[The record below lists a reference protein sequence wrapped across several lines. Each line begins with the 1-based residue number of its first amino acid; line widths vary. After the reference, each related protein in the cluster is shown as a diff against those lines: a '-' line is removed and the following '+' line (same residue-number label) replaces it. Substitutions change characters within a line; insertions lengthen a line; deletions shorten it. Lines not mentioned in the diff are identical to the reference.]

1 MLKEIPSCKRF
12 TGYKPCYPD
21 HNCWIDGCKDNIAI
35 GIKILI
41 INFDAMGDVL
51 MTTAQLPALK
61 RKYPKSAIHWI
72 TLSISAPLLKNNLL
86 VDQVFIYNA
95 ESLSII
101 SQIEYDLVLNVDKSQ
116 RSCALLNSVNAK
128 RKLGFG
134 MDKNG
139 KIIPMNK
146 GAYYNYNLGMD
157 DNLKFKVNKRT
168 RQDYLAET
176 FEIDYKRDDYIF
188 NFTDEELNFIN
199 LYKKENGIGEN
210 DFVVGFN
217 TGCSLLYPN
226 KKITIKQ
233 HIYLIEKLLTFNKG
247 VKIVLLGGP
256 EDAERNDQIYSKFKN
271 KIINTPTNL
280 GVRRGACFENLAD
293 IVVTGD
299 SFGMHL
305 AIALK
310 KYVIAWFGVSCWT
323 EIDLYDRGVKL
334 YQEDLFC
341 SPCWKKSCPYDLE
354 CIKMIDLDRIVEAI
368 VIYKHK
374 QLMAPHSDRHREH

>member
-226 KKITIKQ
+226 KKMTIKQ
-233 HIYLIEKLLTFNKG
+233 HIYLIEKLLAFNKG

-374 QLMAPHSDRHREH
+374 QLMAPHSDRHR

>member
-1 MLKEIPSCKRF
+1 
-12 TGYKPCYPD
+12 
-21 HNCWIDGCKDNIAI
+21 
-35 GIKILI
+35 
-41 INFDAMGDVL
+41 
-51 MTTAQLPALK
+51 
-61 RKYPKSAIHWI
+61 
-72 TLSISAPLLKNNLL
+72 
-86 VDQVFIYNA
+86 
-95 ESLSII
+95 
-101 SQIEYDLVLNVDKSQ
+101 NVDKSQ

-176 FEIDYKRDDYIF
+176 FEVDYKRDDYIL

-199 LYKKENGIGEN
+199 LYKKENGIGKN

-226 KKITIKQ
+226 KKMTIKQ
-233 HIYLIEKLLTFNKG
+233 HIYLIEKLLAFNKG

-293 IVVTGD
+293 IIVTGD

-374 QLMAPHSDRHREH
+374 QLMAPHSDRHR

>member
-1 MLKEIPSCKRF
+1 MMPKEIPSCKRF

-21 HNCWIDGCKDNIAI
+21 HNCWTDGCKDNIAI
-35 GIKILI
+35 GTKILM

-61 RKYPKSAIHWI
+61 RKYPESTIHWI
-72 TLSISAPLLKNNLL
+72 TLPISAPLLNNNPLI
-86 VDQVFIYNA
+86 DQVYMYNM

-134 MDKNG
+134 LNKDG
-139 KIIPMNK
+139 KIIPMNE
-146 GAYYNYNLGMD
+146 GANYNYNLGMD

-168 RQDYLAET
+168 GQDYLAET
-176 FEIDYKRDDYIF
+176 FEVDYKRDDYIF
-188 NFTDEELNFIN
+188 NFTDEELKFIEN
-199 LYKKENGIGEN
+199 YKKENGIN
-210 DFVVGFN
+210 KTDFVVGFN

-226 KKITIKQ
+226 KKMTIEQ
-233 HIYLIEKLLTFNKG
+233 HIYLIEKLLSLNKG
-247 VKIVLLGGP
+247 IKIVLLGGP
-256 EDAERNDQIYSKFKN
+256 EDAERNKEIHSRFQN

-280 GVRRGACFENLAD
+280 GVRRGACFESLAD
-293 IVVTGD
+293 VVVTGD

-310 KYVIAWFGVSCWT
+310 KYVIVWFGVSCWT
-323 EIDLYDRGVKL
+323 EIDLYDRGIKL
-334 YQEDLFC
+334 YQENLFC
-341 SPCWKKSCPYDLE
+341 SPCWKKECPYDLE
-354 CIKMIDLDRIVEAI
+354 CIKMIDLDRIVGEI
-368 VIYKHK
+368 VKSKTQKTIE
-374 QLMAPHSDRHREH
+374 R